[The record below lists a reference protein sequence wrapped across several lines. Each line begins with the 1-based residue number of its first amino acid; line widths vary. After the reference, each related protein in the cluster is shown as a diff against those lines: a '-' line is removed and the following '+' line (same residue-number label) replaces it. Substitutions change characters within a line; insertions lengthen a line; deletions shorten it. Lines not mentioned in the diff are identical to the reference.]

1 MLRALVLQWG
11 GKGVNALIPA
21 KLRSCALAA
30 IAFAALAPG
39 PHAAPVSAPPP
50 HASRVQSV
58 PLLGTVNP
66 ASSELLQ
73 SAIADANRDHL
84 EAVLIEI
91 DTPGGLESSMRDMVK
106 AILRSEIPVIAY
118 VSPAGAR
125 SASAGVFLM
134 AAAHVAAMAPGT
146 NLGAAHPVGGGGGT
160 MDSVMSGKITSDA
173 SAYMRSLARQRG
185 RNVQWY
191 EDAVRR
197 SISASETEALDKGL
211 IDVVSRTRAELLDRL
226 DGRQVTLGSGKIVT
240 LHTRGAAI
248 VPTPISLRIKILNA
262 LSDPNIAYLLMLLG
276 FYGILFELMHP
287 GAILPGVAGG
297 VSLLLAFFALQT
309 LPINYVGVLLILF
322 SLLLFIVD
330 VKTPTHGTLTIGGV
344 ISFLL
349 GSIMLLRVHGSGL
362 HVAWGLIAGSTAV
375 TVLFFGVIVG
385 AAFRA
390 RRLPV
395 TTGKRGMMGERGR
408 VTEALSPSGTV
419 YVHGAYWTAEAD
431 ELLPEGTLVRVAEVK
446 GLTLKVV
453 RA

>member
-1 MLRALVLQWG
+1 MILPKLRLAALV
-11 GKGVNALIPA
+11 
-21 KLRSCALAA
+21 AA
-30 IAFAALAPG
+30 VCMAVVSG
-39 PHAAPVSAPPP
+39 PHAAPSVPESPVRPS
-50 HASRVQSV
+50 HVQSV

-73 SAIADANRDHL
+73 SAITDANRDHR

-106 AILRSEIPVIAY
+106 AILKSEVPVIAY

-134 AAAHVAAMAPGT
+134 AASQVAAMAPGT
-146 NLGAAHPVGGGGGT
+146 NLGAAHPVGIGGGSI
-160 MDSVMSGKITSDA
+160 DSIMSGKITNDA

-191 EDAVRR
+191 EDAVRH
-197 SISASETEALDKGL
+197 SVSASETEALDKGL
-211 IDVVSRTRAELLDRL
+211 IDIVSRSREDLLDRL
-226 DGRQVTLGSGKIVT
+226 DGRRVTLGSGKVVT
-240 LHTRGAAI
+240 LHTRGAVI
-248 VPTPISLRIKILNA
+248 IPTVVSLRIKILNA

-287 GAILPGVAGG
+287 GAVLPGVAGG

-309 LPINYVGVLLILF
+309 LPVNYVGMLLILF
-322 SLLLFIVD
+322 SLVLFILEAR
-330 VKTPTHGTLTIGGV
+330 TPTHGTLGIGGV

-349 GSIMLLRVHGSGL
+349 GSVMLLRVHGSEL
-362 HVAWGLIAGSTAV
+362 HVAWGLIAGSTAI
-375 TVLFFGVIVG
+375 TALFFGTIIA

-395 TTGKRGMMGERGR
+395 TTGKRGLMGERGR
-408 VTEALSPSGTV
+408 VTETLSPLGTV

-431 ELLPEGTLVRVAEVK
+431 EPLPKGTLVRVAEVK
-446 GLTLKVV
+446 GLTLRVV